1 MIDRVGLLLEPG
13 KDFKFSPNIST
24 DDIIRDWKY
33 LYKQP
38 NYFPYI
44 ELLHDKKLQVK
55 FCPAK
60 VLYGNNLYEIT
71 SDDVIPVLVHLIK
84 YLRKA
89 HIITC
94 PVSLF
99 YAHVFLIDYAKLCY
113 VPYSSQILGSY
124 LQDIHTG
131 GHYKQ
136 AFTFYQDDGHMSA
149 SSLKLRKVAF
159 YNKTAEILQDRRAP
173 NDLKDTLKNL
183 PGTFYRFECSL
194 KTAQEIQREL
204 SACGISIKSCCLA
217 ELAAPSIIFAVL
229 QKNLTQSIAHW
240 HIPDK
245 PKAIDKVR
253 VWLDKYKHTNTR
265 SLLTDMIYG
274 VACMHAGVEPVRKI
288 IEQHLDKRHARDFI
302 KRFETLQLEDVNYLA
317 VFKELFMKEVKTLNP
332 VNKTYLDGLERKEP
346 LNEDSTC
353 LFAPILLAIIELLI
367 STPLG

>member
-24 DDIIRDWKY
+24 DDIIRDWKH

-44 ELLHDKKLQVK
+44 ELLPDKKLQVK

-71 SDDVIPVLVHLIK
+71 SGDVITVLVYLIK

-94 PVSLF
+94 PVNLF
-99 YAHVFLIDYAKLCY
+99 YAHVFLIDYAKECY
-113 VPYSSQILGSY
+113 IPYDSQTLSSC
-124 LQDIHTG
+124 LQDIHKG

-136 AFTFYQDDGHMSA
+136 AFTFYQDDGHMAA

-159 YNKTAEILQDRRAP
+159 YNKTAEILQDRCAP
-173 NDLKDTLKNL
+173 NDLKNTLKNL

-194 KTAQEIQREL
+194 KTAQEIRREL
-204 SACGISIKSCCLA
+204 AACGVSIKSCCLA
-217 ELAAPSIIFAVL
+217 ELVAPSIIAAVL
-229 QKNLTQSIAHW
+229 QKNLIQSIAHW
-240 HIPDK
+240 HIPDT
-245 PKAIDKVR
+245 PKALDKVR
-253 VWLDKYKHTNTR
+253 MWLDKYNYSNTR
-265 SLLTDMIYG
+265 SLLTDMLYALAGVYG
-274 VACMHAGVEPVRKI
+274 GVEPVRKI
-288 IEQHLDKRHARDFI
+288 IEQHLDKRHARDFM
-302 KRFETLQLEDVNYLA
+302 KRFETLELEDVNYLS
-317 VFKELFMKEVKTLNP
+317 VFKELFMKEVKALNP
-332 VNKTYLDGLERKEP
+332 VNKAYIDGLERKEP

-367 STPLG
+367 SSPLG